1 MPGLGRFMGGGV
13 AGQGWVSGGRRIRHG
28 FGGVV
33 QIYMGIGDMG

>member
-28 FGGVV
+28 FGVV
-33 QIYMGIGDMG
+33 AWIHMGIGDMD